1 MIHSDLLLEIANAFD
16 LSLLHPTNPA
26 STRYSDNNNNSNLV
40 INLMFLRYNSLELNN
55 HSILPE
61 LWYLSDHTSLV
72 VEIHISKEFFQN
84 KRYSIIKN
92 SDEEMKYIFEIIKN
106 FKKVDTLHLMNK
118 ESLEFVVQE
127 FATILDHMW
136 QKHSKWVKTTKQLK
150 YWWNKECQVNLSN
163 YRSSRWIEI

>member
-1 MIHSDLLLEIANAFD
+1 
-16 LSLLHPTNPA
+16 
-26 STRYSDNNNNSNLV
+26 
-40 INLMFLRYNSLELNN
+40 
-55 HSILPE
+55 
-61 LWYLSDHTSLV
+61 V

-136 QKHSKWVKTTKQLK
+136 QKHSK
-150 YWWNKECQVNLSN
+150 
-163 YRSSRWIEI
+163 

>member
-1 MIHSDLLLEIANAFD
+1 
-16 LSLLHPTNPA
+16 
-26 STRYSDNNNNSNLV
+26 
-40 INLMFLRYNSLELNN
+40 
-55 HSILPE
+55 
-61 LWYLSDHTSLV
+61 V

-127 FATILDHMW
+127 FATILDHIW
-136 QKHSKWVKTTKQLK
+136 QKHSK
-150 YWWNKECQVNLSN
+150 
-163 YRSSRWIEI
+163 

>member
-1 MIHSDLLLEIANAFD
+1 
-16 LSLLHPTNPA
+16 
-26 STRYSDNNNNSNLV
+26 
-40 INLMFLRYNSLELNN
+40 
-55 HSILPE
+55 
-61 LWYLSDHTSLV
+61 V

-136 QKHSKWVKTTKQLK
+136 
-150 YWWNKECQVNLSN
+150 
-163 YRSSRWIEI
+163 